1 MKATINH
8 IPRTLFMIVWTE
20 KVNDELQINLNHI
33 EYNYGKAI
41 KFQKTLTV
49 KSQLRKY
56 RIDGSIES
64 T

>member
-1 MKATINH
+1 MKAVINH
-8 IPRTLFMIVWTE
+8 IPRTLFMIVWNE
-20 KVNDELQINLNHI
+20 KVNDELNINLNHI
-33 EYNYGKAI
+33 EYNHTKAV
-41 KFQKTLTV
+41 KFQKGLKV